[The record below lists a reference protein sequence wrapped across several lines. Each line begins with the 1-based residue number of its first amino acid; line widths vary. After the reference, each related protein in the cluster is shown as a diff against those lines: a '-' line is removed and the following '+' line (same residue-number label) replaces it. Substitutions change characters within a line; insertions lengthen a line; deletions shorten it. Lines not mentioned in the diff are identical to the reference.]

1 MSAIFGGWGVT
12 KDMNAKGLIELNNQ
26 ANKAIVELET
36 EKPGLSGAE
45 SERRANTARAIRNL
59 IRQINIIDQRKTYS
73 SDGHEA
79 YKMASRIAVLTYL
92 LGGVPAWNCKSGKDR
107 TGMMDVECKFLAT
120 LAALG
125 KDIPEPGAQL
135 NAEQKMLYRNLLL
148 QSGNHEMQKYN
159 TGIAGYKLE
168 GVGSITERIG
178 DIASQRMFLGASK
191 IVHS

>member
-1 MSAIFGGWGVT
+1 
-12 KDMNAKGLIELNNQ
+12 
-26 ANKAIVELET
+26 
-36 EKPGLSGAE
+36 
-45 SERRANTARAIRNL
+45 
-59 IRQINIIDQRKTYS
+59 
-73 SDGHEA
+73 
-79 YKMASRIAVLTYL
+79 MASRIAVLTYL

-120 LAALG
+120 LAVLG

-178 DIASQRMFLGASK
+178 DIASRRMFLGASK
-191 IVHS
+191 IVKS

>member
-1 MSAIFGGWGVT
+1 MVSIDK
-12 KDMNAKGLIELNNQ
+12 KDEIRKVIPEMPNGAVDIEAERDFKAANISRAKEALIAAFTSNPSLVS
-26 ANKAIVELET
+26 KAIADPSKPVEFVFNSVSLLT
-36 EKPGLSGAE
+36 PDF
-45 SERRANTARAIRNL
+45 AR
-59 IRQINIIDQRKTYS
+59 D
-73 SDGHEA
+73 
-79 YKMASRIAVLTYL
+79 L

-120 LAALG
+120 LVALG
-125 KDIPEPGAQL
+125 KEIPQPGAQL
-135 NAEQKMLYRNLLL
+135 NPEQKLLYRNLLL

-178 DIASQRMFLGASK
+178 DIASHKAFLGASK

>member
-1 MSAIFGGWGVT
+1 MEQRNFKCRMCGACCRI
-12 KDMNAKGLIELNNQ
+12 KDG
-26 ANKAIVELET
+26 IV
-36 EKPGLSGAE
+36 
-45 SERRANTARAIRNL
+45 RV
-59 IRQINIIDQRKTYS
+59 
-73 SDGHEA
+73 SDAGIA
-79 YKMASRIAVLTYL
+79 RIAVLTNL

-159 TGIAGYKLE
+159 TGVAGYKLE

-178 DIASQRMFLGASK
+178 DIASKRMFLGASK